1 MPNVHDHRK
10 PPKTP
15 SIKQTRGFPGGAA
28 KSTNQSPSFEGKSH
42 GGVPGLEQVGKG
54 EARSCLDRQLA
65 ICFRK
70 IRWKPSKEVKS
81 KEAILVELKLTTILE

>member
-54 EARSCLDRQLA
+54 DARSCLASSLSAFAD
-65 ICFRK
+65 

-81 KEAILVELKLTTILE
+81 KEAILVEL